1 MCLCLRLCPCV
12 LDVALKDF
20 PLGFPNLMFCFL
32 ADRCTLGSAVHS
44 VTIALRHFA
53 LGVDPTAAYWDFD
66 LLDGHG
72 GWRAEGCHI
81 TGSTGN
87 TTTIH
92 CTHHNNFAV
101 LMVSTEVTLF
111 QSSHR
116 TPFPWLSRGLLL
128 IMNPIHHFAQR
139 SSHVPC
145 QPLRDIRDLSK
156 SCFIVVAYSH
166 RGKCNGEMRNGTMA
180 EDCITRFFYILEI
193 RSWFSCLPPLL
204 KAVRQLKSKRCSI
217 ERAPCQ
223 YSPASQAQ
231 VV

>member
-20 PLGFPNLMFCFL
+20 PLGFPNLMCCFL
-32 ADRCTLGSAVHS
+32 ADGCSIGSAVHS

-81 TGSTGN
+81 TDSLGS

-101 LMVSTEVTLF
+101 LMVSTEVTLL
-111 QSSHR
+111 QSPHR
-116 TPFPWLSRGLLL
+116 THCPWLSRL
-128 IMNPIHHFAQR
+128 
-139 SSHVPC
+139 
-145 QPLRDIRDLSK
+145 
-156 SCFIVVAYSH
+156 VAYNESNT
-166 RGKCNGEMRNGTMA
+166 CFCTN
-180 EDCITRFFYILEI
+180 
-193 RSWFSCLPPLL
+193 
-204 KAVRQLKSKRCSI
+204 Q
-217 ERAPCQ
+217 
-223 YSPASQAQ
+223 
-231 VV
+231 